1 MLWRRH
7 AALRRALKARKSENM
22 TNCELIKILEAID
35 NYKVIECHIKLGN
48 GLVLSIEEDDSP
60 KQKRSKQAAT
70 EVL

>member
-7 AALRRALKARKSENM
+7 ATLRRVLKARKSENM

-60 KQKRSKQAAT
+60 KQKRSKQVTT